1 MDWIEKIYHLQKLE
15 SEEAKNGYQGEY
27 FIDICYEIPK
37 WEKRE
42 LEEKKIDESILEEIS
57 SRNRNKSLTLSNFL
71 KLDLEAGDEE
81 EEQETISENY
91 DSLYCKNIFDKNDKD
106 SDEIMTGYMQKKSYL
121 TLLLISF

>member
-1 MDWIEKIYHLQKLE
+1 MMNQVDPFLGGPFLERSDVLDVGWSPGCHSCIDLQLE
-15 SEEAKNGYQGEY
+15 
-27 FIDICYEIPK
+27 
-37 WEKRE
+37 
-42 LEEKKIDESILEEIS
+42 IDESILEEIS

-81 EEQETISENY
+81 EEQEINSENY
-91 DSLYCKNIFDKNDKD
+91 DSFYCKKTFDKNDKD